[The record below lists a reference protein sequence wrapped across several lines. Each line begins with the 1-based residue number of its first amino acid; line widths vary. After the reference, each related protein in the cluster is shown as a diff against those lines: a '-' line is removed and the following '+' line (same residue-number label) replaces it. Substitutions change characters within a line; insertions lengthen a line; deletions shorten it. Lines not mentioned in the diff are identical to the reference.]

1 MDNLSEQ
8 VVKRIEKLNTILWA
22 AVIIEVVI
30 IVLIL

>member
-1 MDNLSEQ
+1 LNNLSEQ
-8 VVKRIEKLNTILWA
+8 VVKRIEKLNMILWA